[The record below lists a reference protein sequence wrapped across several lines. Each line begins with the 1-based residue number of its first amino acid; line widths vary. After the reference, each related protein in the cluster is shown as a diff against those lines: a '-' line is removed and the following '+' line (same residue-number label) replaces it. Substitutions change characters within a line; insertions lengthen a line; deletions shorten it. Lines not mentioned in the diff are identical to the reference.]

1 MNEFLLIFRRDFKS
15 PETQPSPAKMQNM
28 MTDWQNWLGG
38 IATQDKLVATGNRLA
53 DEGAVVKANNEV
65 TNGPY
70 ADIKEGIGGYSII
83 RADSL
88 ADAVELAKGC
98 PVTLI
103 GGNVEVRQLIP
114 PNL

>member
-15 PETQPSPAKMQNM
+15 PEAQPSPAKMQNM

-38 IATQDKLVATGNRLA
+38 IAAQDKLVDTGNRLA
-53 DEGAVVKANNEV
+53 DEGAVIKANNEV
-65 TNGPY
+65 INGPY

-83 RADSL
+83 RAGSL
-88 ADAVELAKGC
+88 AEAVELAKGC

-103 GGNVEVRQLIP
+103 GGNVEVRQLVP